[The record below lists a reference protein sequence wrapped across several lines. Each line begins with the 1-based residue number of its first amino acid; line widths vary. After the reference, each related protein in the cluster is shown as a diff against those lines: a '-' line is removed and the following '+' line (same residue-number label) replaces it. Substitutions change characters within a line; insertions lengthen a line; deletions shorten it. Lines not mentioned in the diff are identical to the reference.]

1 MEGFIRDGHKEEMKK
16 KTPFWKLFKAY
27 RDGHVT
33 NEFCKKVDTN
43 VKIVKQYNKD
53 MKFFVFGDIYARFT
67 PSDIAIILGLPNTG
81 FALKHTATFDCLLS
95 SLQKLVNPNSVNSCV
110 VALLCLIINM
120 VLKHFWACGKTRL
133 CNKIAGRKNISLS
146 FLTWSMIYFHE
157 KLIQIDL
164 STMKPHVNHAM
175 VFDTHADHENILI
188 EKYTYADDE
197 NVLIEKD
204 DTHEINVN
212 RDDTNPQSAVTNL
225 VKFDTPNWQLIA
237 PQDFCSTPSKFSPI
251 VRPLVIATNGM
262 NDSAIEKSTPHLRM
276 SEIDVRCETAEI
288 IVDLLT
294 ELLMIA
300 DNDLEAAMVQIKS
313 LIKENKKLKK

>member
-1 MEGFIRDGHKEEMKK
+1 MGFTLKHTGMKGVRVKHTTFMKRYIFIQKGQVTKSDVEDVLIKSVTGDTKESRKDC
-16 KTPFWKLFKAY
+16 TRLVCLYFYNSVLFSNTAT
-27 RDGHVT
+27 HVSWT
-33 NEFCKKVDTN
+33 
-43 VKIVKQYNKD
+43 IVKLCEDLDQINGYNW
-53 MKFFVFGDIYARFT
+53 A
-67 PSDIAIILGLPNTG
+67 
-81 FALKHTATFDCLLS
+81 TATFDCLLS

-133 CNKIAGRKNISLS
+133 CNKIAGRKNISPS

-175 VFDTHADHENILI
+175 VFDTHANDENVLI
-188 EKYTYADDE
+188 EKYKYVDDE

-212 RDDTNPQSAVTNL
+212 KDDTNPQSA
-225 VKFDTPNWQLIA
+225 
-237 PQDFCSTPSKFSPI
+237 FSPI

-276 SEIDVRCETAEI
+276 SEMDVRCEMAEI
-288 IVDLLT
+288 IVHLLM

-300 DNDLEAAMVQIKS
+300 AMV
-313 LIKENKKLKK
+313 